1 MRKAP
6 RLLVIGGGAAGMS
19 AAAKA
24 RRTNPQMEILA
35 FERSGFVS
43 YGACG
48 LPYYIKGDIAD
59 YRALV
64 IRTPEQFAKQGITVR
79 VRHEVTGLDTARG
92 RVTVR
97 DLDGGTESVFDYDVL
112 VLAAGAVPARPPIA
126 GLDLAG
132 VFSLRQVEDGIA
144 IRTWIEQNAPKNAVV
159 VGGGYIGLEMA
170 EALAA
175 HGIRVTILE
184 MLPQVLPNFDP
195 PMAALAVEELARQ
208 GVEVHLEH
216 KVEGFLG
223 DGRVRA
229 VAAGGREFPAD
240 MVILGAGARPRVD
253 LARQAGIALG
263 PTGAVAVDRHMRTNL
278 ENVFAAGDVAEVHHL
293 VTGRPAYIPL
303 GTTANKQGRVAGEN
317 AAGGRAAFEGV
328 VGSAVLK
335 VFDWEFARTGLSERE
350 AREAGH
356 TPRVTDVTHEAR
368 ARYYPGSTPVHVR
381 LVADRDGRLLG
392 AQMAGRQGV
401 AHRINVFA
409 AALQARWNVDDLA
422 ALDLAYA
429 PPFAPVWD
437 PILIAASAA
446 QK

>member
-1 MRKAP
+1 MGKKS
-6 RLLVIGGGAAGMS
+6 RLVVVGGGAAGMS

-24 RRTNPQMEILA
+24 RRTNPEMEILA

-48 LPYYIKGDIAD
+48 LPYYVKGDIPD

-64 IRTPEQFAKQGITVR
+64 IRTPEQFAKQGISVR
-79 VRHEVTGLDTARG
+79 THHEVVDLDTAG
-92 RVTVR
+92 CRVAVR
-97 DLDGGTESVFDYDVL
+97 DLHGGTESTVVYDVL
-112 VLAAGAVPARPPIA
+112 VLAAGAVPARPPLP

-132 VFSLRQVEDGIA
+132 IFSLRQVEDGIA
-144 IRTWIEQNAPKNAVV
+144 IRTWIEERAPRKAVI

-175 HGIRVTILE
+175 HGIGVTVLE
-184 MLPQVLPNFDP
+184 MLPQLLPNFDP
-195 PMAALAVEELARQ
+195 PMAALAQKELARQ
-208 GVEVHLEH
+208 GVEVHLGH
-216 KVEGFLG
+216 RVEAFLG
-223 DGRVRA
+223 NGHVRA

-240 MVILGAGARPRVD
+240 MVVLGAGARPRVD
-253 LARQAGIALG
+253 LARRAGIALG

-317 AAGGRAAFEGV
+317 AAGGRASFAGV

-350 AREAGH
+350 AREAGLN
-356 TPRVTDVTHEAR
+356 PRVTEITHESR

-381 LVADRDGRLLG
+381 LVADGEGRLLG

-401 AHRINVFA
+401 AHRINVLA
-409 AALQARWNVDDLA
+409 AALHARWSVDDVA